1 MINLKVIPLT
11 PAHASSNSARRRFT
25 DLCVSGCLTCANGR
39 DFSSIARSS
48 LDYTAVGTGSF
59 SNRATTGSTE
69 KSAATQSNPHAPSSR
84 SNVDMTSDD
93 VCGNHQDDCV
103 AGSGRSGQPGGGDAS
118 REVLSGEGRIPGDL
132 TSRVPWKTVR
142 GRFQSVGAAIIS
154 CRNDKAPDGMAAY
167 AHLADGNLHLILIRE
182 CTRVQYLR

>member
-1 MINLKVIPLT
+1 M
-11 PAHASSNSARRRFT
+11 
-25 DLCVSGCLTCANGR
+25 
-39 DFSSIARSS
+39 
-48 LDYTAVGTGSF
+48 
-59 SNRATTGSTE
+59 
-69 KSAATQSNPHAPSSR
+69 
-84 SNVDMTSDD
+84 
-93 VCGNHQDDCV
+93 
-103 AGSGRSGQPGGGDAS
+103 
-118 REVLSGEGRIPGDL
+118 